1 MKRVLLTGLFVSLLT
16 MPALA
21 VENSDQVF
29 TRFDADSDEQI
40 TLEEFLKGG
49 HSVSKGDDG
58 TFSLSPVAPGD
69 VPENAELSE
78 KHKRVLFERL
88 DIDKNGAINQKEWQ
102 DSLSTGMVIF
112 RF

>member
-1 MKRVLLTGLFVSLLT
+1 MKRILLTGLFASLLT

-21 VENSDQVF
+21 VETGDQY
-29 TRFDADSDEQI
+29 FDRIDTDSDEQ
-40 TLEEFLKGG
+40 LSLDEFLKGS
-49 HSVSKGDDG
+49 HSVSKGGDG
-58 TFSLSPVAPGD
+58 TFLLSPVASGEAT
-69 VPENAELSE
+69 ENAELSE

-88 DIDKNGAINQKEWQ
+88 DIDKNGAINRKEWQ